1 MIPPVKALKFLVAL
15 VRLAIYVVIIAGV
28 CYGAVFWR
36 GEIVAG
42 AGKLGVPEAVIAPVR
57 DRLDQG
63 AGIVIAIASRS
74 PVKLPLPLPSTG
86 VTPIPGKTSET
97 ASTAPGAAATATG
110 QTLPAATSTR
120 PAAPAVSVL
129 AAKVEL
135 KSVPVVLDLL
145 GSVQAV
151 ASIPVKVRIDSQIDT
166 IAVHEGDRVKAG
178 QTIFTLD
185 SRAIMAQVEQAQALI
200 VKDQALVDQ
209 TKSEF
214 DRTEPLA
221 ATKVLSPK
229 DLDKARLD
237 YGSAKASL
245 AADKASL
252 DNLKVLATY
261 YEIKS
266 PIDGRVGS
274 LPLKPGSSIR
284 AADALLLA
292 TINQTT
298 PVYVSFSVPQVNVP
312 ALRNAMRQGDLP
324 VIVTLPGTN
333 DAPLTGKV
341 TFTENQ
347 IDAGSGTLTV
357 KATVDNQAET
367 LIPGEAVNVR
377 VVLRTDDH
385 AITVPEAAVQIGQ
398 QGPYIFVLKQD
409 NTVDLK
415 PVTIDRKV
423 DGQVVIASGV
433 QAGEQVIVD
442 GQARLVQ
449 NSAVELRH
457 PAAAAP
463 QPKQQTG
470 S

>member
-1 MIPPVKALKFLVAL
+1 MKALKFLVA
-15 VRLAIYVVIIAGV
+15 VFRLMVYVVIIAGV
-28 CYGAVFWR
+28 CYGAVLWR
-36 GEIVAG
+36 AEIVG
-42 AGKLGVPEAVIAPVR
+42 QAGKIGVPEAVLAPVR
-57 DRLDQG
+57 DKLDQG
-63 AGIVIAIASRS
+63 AGIVIAVISHS
-74 PVKLPLPLPSTG
+74 PVKLPLPLPSTSM
-86 VTPIPGKTSET
+86 TPVPGKVTDT
-97 ASTAPGAAATATG
+97 ALSAPGAKPSDPAQVAAM
-110 QTLPAATSTR
+110 PAK
-120 PAAPAVSVL
+120 PAAPPVSVL
-129 AAKVEL
+129 AAPVEL

-185 SRAIMAQVEQAQALI
+185 SRAIMAQVEQAQALL

-209 TKSEF
+209 TKSEL

-237 YGSAKASL
+237 YGTAKASL

-312 ALRNAMRQGDLP
+312 ALRNSMRTGELR

-357 KATVDNQAET
+357 KATVDNQDET
-367 LIPGEAVNVR
+367 LLPGEAVNVR
-377 VVLRTDDH
+377 VVLRTDDN
-385 AITVPEAAVQIGQ
+385 AVTVPEAAVQIGQ
-398 QGPYIFVLKQD
+398 QGPYLFVLKAD
-409 NTVDLK
+409 STVDMK
-415 PVTIDRKV
+415 QVTIDRKV
-423 DGQVVIASGV
+423 DGQVVIASGL
-433 QAGEQVIVD
+433 QAGDQVIVD
-442 GQARLVQ
+442 GQARLMA
-449 NSAVELRH
+449 NSRVELRH
-457 PAAAAP
+457 PAAKPDAAAT

>member
-1 MIPPVKALKFLVAL
+1 MKALKFLVAVL
-15 VRLAIYVVIIAGV
+15 RLAVYVVIIAGV
-28 CYGAVFWR
+28 FYGAVFWR
-36 GEIVAG
+36 AEIISG
-42 AGKLGVPEAVIAPVR
+42 AGKIGLPEAVIASVR

-63 AGIVIAIASRS
+63 AGVVIAVANRS
-74 PVKLPLPLPSTG
+74 PIKFPLPLPSTS
-86 VTPIPGKTSET
+86 VTPLPGNKMSDS
-97 ASTAPGAAATATG
+97 ASAAPGTSASMPG
-110 QTLPAATSTR
+110 QAQASAVSPK

-129 AAKVEL
+129 VAPVER

-166 IAVHEGDRVKAG
+166 VAVHEGDRVKAG

-185 SRAIMAQVEQAQALI
+185 SRAILAQIDQAQALL

-209 TKSEF
+209 TKAEL

-237 YGSAKASL
+237 YGTAKASL
-245 AADKASL
+245 VADKAAL
-252 DNLKVLATY
+252 ENLKVLATY

-284 AADALLLA
+284 AADAQLLA

-298 PVYVSFSVPQVNVP
+298 PIYVSFSVPQVNVP
-312 ALRNAMRQGDLP
+312 ALRGAMRQGDLP
-324 VIVTLPGTN
+324 VVVTLADSTEK
-333 DAPLTGKV
+333 PLKGKV

-347 IDAGSGTLTV
+347 IDPSSGTLTV
-357 KATVDNQAET
+357 KATVDNPDET
-367 LIPGEAVNVR
+367 LMPGEAVNVR
-377 VVLRTDDH
+377 VILRTDDN
-385 AITVPEAAVQIGQ
+385 AVTVPEAAVQIGQ
-398 QGPYIFVLKQD
+398 QGAYLFVLKPD
-409 NTVDLK
+409 NTVEMRS
-415 PVTIDRKV
+415 VAIDRKV
-423 DGQVVIASGV
+423 DGNVVIANGLT
-433 QAGEQVIVD
+433 AGEQVVTD

-449 NSAVELRH
+449 NSAVEVRK
-457 PAAAAP
+457 PGNSAP
-463 QPKQQTG
+463 QPKPQTE